1 MKVKQYMVT
10 VYAVL
15 VKNGKRQIEELPEAY
30 IVPVAEYLATQEEG
44 TGTVTEL
51 DGQRGKKR
59 PRKEGLKTS
68 LFWASKRARPFA

>member
-15 VKNGKRQIEELPEAY
+15 VKNNKRQIEELPEAY

-44 TGTVTEL
+44 TETAAE
-51 DGQRGKKR
+51 
-59 PRKEGLKTS
+59 
-68 LFWASKRARPFA
+68 